1 MKRGEVVGLELRQ
14 WSERGH
20 DGSHKG
26 KQYFSCAPGRGYFT
40 TRDAVVEVLERAEER
55 KARPPSRMNSLDS
68 APDQDKEERP
78 QIDGVE
84 KGERVRLRN
93 GRTGTVWFIG
103 KTEFVKGTVVGLELD
118 QWAPK
123 GNDGSMKG
131 VRYFE
136 CPKGH
141 GYFTRMEAIVE
152 KLGASRRANLRSRRS
167 TPVSS
172 PRRTREAAPAKNQLG
187 DMKEVVKVKI
197 GDRVR
202 LKRGKIGTVR
212 YIGPVEG
219 TSRDVVGLELEQW
232 YERGNDGTFKGV
244 QYFETRGDG
253 WGYFT
258 KPQSIA
264 EIIDPERP

>member
-1 MKRGEVVGLELRQ
+1 
-14 WSERGH
+14 
-20 DGSHKG
+20 
-26 KQYFSCAPGRGYFT
+26 
-40 TRDAVVEVLERAEER
+40 
-55 KARPPSRMNSLDS
+55 MNSLDS
-68 APDQDKEERP
+68 APDQGRDQDKEERP

-172 PRRTREAAPAKNQLG
+172 PRRTREAPRVLEPSHS
-187 DMKEVVKVKI
+187 DSTSEVVKVKI

-202 LKRGKIGTVR
+202 LKRGK
-212 YIGPVEG
+212 
-219 TSRDVVGLELEQW
+219 
-232 YERGNDGTFKGV
+232 
-244 QYFETRGDG
+244 
-253 WGYFT
+253 
-258 KPQSIA
+258 
-264 EIIDPERP
+264 